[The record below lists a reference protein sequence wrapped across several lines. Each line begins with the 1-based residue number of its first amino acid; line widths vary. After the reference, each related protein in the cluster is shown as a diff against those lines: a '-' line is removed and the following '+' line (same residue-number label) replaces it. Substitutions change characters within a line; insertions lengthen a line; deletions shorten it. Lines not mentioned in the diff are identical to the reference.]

1 MTRTTETSTAVD
13 GVDVVAQLAEL
24 LVQTSWRLRRAG
36 RKELAPLGVTFAQ
49 ARVLRVLTRLRVPVR
64 MADLSA
70 QLEIVP
76 RSVTS
81 TVDSLEDA
89 GLVTR
94 EVDPADRRST
104 LVALTMAGRGV
115 LDRVDAARRRH
126 LVELV
131 APLSEPQRAQLLAL
145 LSRLGDPDGASPGA
159 GGR

>member
-1 MTRTTETSTAVD
+1 MTRATETSTD
-13 GVDVVAQLAEL
+13 SVDVVGQLAEL

-49 ARVLRVLTRLRVPVR
+49 ARVLRVLARLRVPVR

-70 QLEIVP
+70 RLEIVP

-81 TVDSLEDA
+81 TVDSLEEA

-94 EVDPADRRST
+94 EIDAADRRST
-104 LVALTMAGRGV
+104 LVTLTPAGRGV
-115 LDRVDAARRRH
+115 LDRVDEARRRH
-126 LVELV
+126 LAELV
-131 APLSEPQRAQLLAL
+131 APLRESERTELLAL
-145 LSRLGDPDGASPGA
+145 LSRLGDPDGTTADH